1 MIPEQIKQFIEV
13 FSRLPT
19 IGPRMATRLAF
30 HFASLDKKDIERF
43 ENSLAELKEMQRC
56 ERCFFWGEGELC
68 TICMNPVRS
77 PRMVAIVERETDLL
91 SIEKTRAFK
100 GIYLV
105 LGELSRRETLTDE
118 QKKRLAS
125 LKAHIA
131 KDYGG
136 EIDEIVI
143 ALGLH
148 TLGDFASDMIAQGFK
163 GMAKKITRLGRGIPT
178 GGEVEFADEETLKN
192 ALETRR

>member
-13 FSRLPT
+13 FSRLPA

-30 HFASLDKKDIERF
+30 YFASLDKKDIERF
-43 ENSLAELKEMQRC
+43 ESALLELKEMRRC
-56 ERCFFWGEGELC
+56 ARCFFWGEGELC
-68 TICMNPVRS
+68 AICVNPTRN

-100 GIYLV
+100 GVYLI

-125 LKAHIA
+125 LKVRIA
-131 KDYGG
+131 KDYSS

-143 ALGLH
+143 ALGPH

-163 GMAKKITRLGRGIPT
+163 DMAKKITRLGRGIPT